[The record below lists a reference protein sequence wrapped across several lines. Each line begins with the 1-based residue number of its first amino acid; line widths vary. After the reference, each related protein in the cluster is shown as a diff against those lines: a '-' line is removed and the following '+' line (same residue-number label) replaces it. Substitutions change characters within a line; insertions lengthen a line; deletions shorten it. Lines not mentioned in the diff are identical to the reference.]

1 MCIFPDK
8 KLSLIFQIWLGLP
21 NDIPLQKTKISKKRK
36 MPGVLAPAP
45 RYPCRR
51 IILNATFNTLIE
63 LSKLMAECIQK
74 TGIPFTP
81 FCNLCH
87 RRNHHAHECL
97 TIRTVFDFHPVIN
110 CTCRSGND
118 VMCHVIE
125 NHELDSEDSDW
136 KMAFIDP
143 HMASILS
150 LERLKFFLY
159 ALIFLTLNDRNSK
172 SNRHTRVVTTLE
184 FEDLHVLYFIKI
196 SKKYI
201 LLHAHIKTLYH
212 LGS

>member
-1 MCIFPDK
+1 
-8 KLSLIFQIWLGLP
+8 
-21 NDIPLQKTKISKKRK
+21 
-36 MPGVLAPAP
+36 
-45 RYPCRR
+45 
-51 IILNATFNTLIE
+51 
-63 LSKLMAECIQK
+63 
-74 TGIPFTP
+74 
-81 FCNLCH
+81 
-87 RRNHHAHECL
+87 
-97 TIRTVFDFHPVIN
+97 
-110 CTCRSGND
+110 
-118 VMCHVIE
+118 
-125 NHELDSEDSDW
+125 
-136 KMAFIDP
+136 MAFIDP

-159 ALIFLTLNDRNSK
+159 ALIFLTLNDSNSK